1 MITLVFLKNVSRLGQ
16 KQKQLQHQG
25 RKISLTTDKMS
36 KKLPTT
42 DRKNINRLPTW
53 ADIINICFQKKEHF
67 AFFFPV
73 DLHRSKP
80 LIS

>member
-1 MITLVFLKNVSRLGQ
+1 MGLTDQRQKAKNITDYRQNEL
-16 KQKQLQHQG
+16 
-25 RKISLTTDKMS
+25 

-67 AFFFPV
+67 AFFSS
-73 DLHRSKP
+73 R
-80 LIS
+80 